1 VERNGKTYSRS
12 LTLNTLH
19 LLESFIQRSRS
30 LLQSGKYIIILLF
43 IEFIT
48 LLTFNRW
55 MHHRLNDALSKD
67 RRAKLDRHKLVN
79 LSNNVLVKTNK
90 LVVTTSVSAFTD
102 HTFTDRVEGSKF
114 DVVIL
119 AWLGLL

>member
-1 VERNGKTYSRS
+1 MKSHGKTYSRS
-12 LTLNTLH
+12 LTLDTLH
-19 LLESFIQRSRS
+19 LLERFIQRSRS
-30 LLQSGKYIIILLF
+30 LLQSGKYSIILLF

-48 LLTFNRW
+48 LFTFNRW
-55 MHHRLNDALSKD
+55 MHHRLNNALSKD
-67 RRAKLDRHKLVN
+67 RRAKLDRHELVN
-79 LSNNVLVKTNK
+79 LSNDFLVKTNK
-90 LVVTTSVSAFTD
+90 FVVTTSVSAFTD